1 MQLHV
6 NTASR
11 TPIYKQLVEQIRSA
25 IARGD
30 LQPEEQLPSVRQVSK
45 DLVINPN
52 TVARVYMELER
63 EGVLNTRPGLGV
75 FVATKR
81 RELMKRARDDRVLEM
96 LDRFLTEA
104 VHMGCSR
111 EEVETLI
118 QKRMEHFQW
127 PE

>member
-1 MQLHV
+1 MQLHI

-11 TPIYKQLVEQIRSA
+11 TPIYKQLAEQIRSA

-63 EGVLNTRPGLGV
+63 EGILNTRPGLGV

-81 RELMKRARDDRVLEM
+81 VELMKRARDDRVIEL

-111 EEVETLI
+111 KDVESLFG
-118 QKRMEHFQW
+118 KRLGQFQW